1 MNQFN
6 TGKIPFYRFNLKGAV
21 VLFLGAFIPTFALS
35 TISVAVLFMFNK
47 NIQYDHWFL
56 ILTNAMMWL
65 GAIFAFDIFV
75 CRKQTG
81 QPLKFNFSSKNTTT
95 YLTIFPMLIGMMLI
109 AEFITLQVPTTG
121 KFWGS
126 WYQEFEAMMAML
138 TDNLTSMVIMAVIMA
153 PVFEE
158 IVFRGIIQKGLIN
171 NGISPQKAIWL
182 SAILFG
188 LVHGNPWQLIGG
200 ILLGYVLGLVYFK
213 TKSLL
218 MPILLHA
225 FNNGVSALL
234 IVFGETESFSEFF
247 NISEYWLL
255 GIGLFLFIT
264 FYMAFSR
271 LKIYHS

>member
-6 TGKIPFYRFNLKGAV
+6 TGKLPFYRFNLKGAA
-21 VLFLGAFIPTFALS
+21 VLFLGAFIPTSVLS
-35 TISVAVLFMFNK
+35 AISAAVLFTFNK

-56 ILTNAMMWL
+56 ILANAVMWL

-81 QPLKFNFSSKNTTT
+81 QPLRFNLSSKNATT

-121 KFWGS
+121 AFWGS

-138 TDNLTSMVIMAVIMA
+138 TGNLTSMVIMAVIMA
-153 PVFEE
+153 PIFEE

-188 LVHGNPWQLIGG
+188 IVHGNPWQLIGAV
-200 ILLGYVLGLVYFK
+200 LLGYVLGLVYFK

-234 IVFGETESFSEFF
+234 ITFGETESFSEFF
-247 NISEYWLL
+247 NISEYWIL
-255 GIGLFLFIT
+255 GIGLFLFLT
-264 FYMAFSR
+264 FYIAFNR